1 MMGSSGQSEEA
12 QGKALV
18 DGALA
23 ADVKFFVYS
32 SVDRGGDDKSYE
44 TPTEIPHFISKHN
57 IEHHLV
63 EKAGD
68 KMKWTILRPVCF
80 TDVGRE
86 TPFYQPWMRIE
97 ADLDL

>member
-1 MMGSSGQSEEA
+1 MSNQTRAGGSASVEIEET

-44 TPTEIPHFISKHN
+44 NPTTVPHFTNKHN

-68 KMKWTILRPVCF
+68 KMQWTILRPVAF
-80 TDVGRE
+80 TDVG
-86 TPFYQPWMRIE
+86 Q
-97 ADLDL
+97 